1 MKRKVEGGERKNCA
15 KLRKRGEERT
25 GVTGA
30 APAGDDATGVEAPGV
45 LGVRVVVGAWRPRC
59 RTRRQTRRRTPG
71 VGVARGVVA
80 PEAFGLRSEPISGVG
95 APDSAGDFGL

>member
-1 MKRKVEGGERKNCA
+1 MCTSCV
-15 KLRKRGEERT
+15 
-25 GVTGA
+25 

-80 PEAFGLRSEPISGVG
+80 PEAFGLRSEPITSKKEESG
-95 APDSAGDFGL
+95 SFSFGLGLG